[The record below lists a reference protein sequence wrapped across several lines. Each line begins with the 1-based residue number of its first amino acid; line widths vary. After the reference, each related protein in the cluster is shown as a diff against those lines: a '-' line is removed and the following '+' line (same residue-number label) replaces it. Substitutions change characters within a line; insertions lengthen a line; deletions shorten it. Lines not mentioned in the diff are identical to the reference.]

1 LIGRRYR
8 ASKLDCMGLLIEAA
22 NAVRA
27 RPLAKVLRFIH
38 EDACDLARHRN
49 AH

>member
-1 LIGRRYR
+1 LIERRYR

-27 RPLAKVLRFIH
+27 RPLARFC
-38 EDACDLARHRN
+38 ASFMKALAIWRAIATPH
-49 AH
+49 